1 MNNFRQTKEEDCTR
15 CKYFC
20 SWYRFM
26 GDDDPHE
33 PNNLGKCE
41 NELNEYKGEEKDC
54 GEGDVCDLW
63 KSR

>member
-1 MNNFRQTKEEDCTR
+1 
-15 CKYFC
+15 
-20 SWYRFM
+20 M